1 MEEEII
7 MELINIEEQHIN
19 NTLTILILIYLHS
32 KIKFYYK
39 NY

>member
-19 NTLTILILIYLHS
+19 NTFTIHIFIYLHS
-32 KIKFYYK
+32 KVKFYYK